1 MSSGFSPAVYTPL
14 LEQHVS
20 PKPHKSIKRTT
31 GILREQGVN
40 SALSPLNL
48 IIVSYTVEDAQA
60 LKDTA
65 VKQSTARYKKLLCK
79 VVQNECFT

>member
-1 MSSGFSPAVYTPL
+1 MSSGFSQAVYTPL

-60 LKDTA
+60 LKDVCA
-65 VKQSTARYKKLLCK
+65 NVNFA
-79 VVQNECFT
+79 